1 MGARVRGLRFA
12 DHHVFSRKERAR
24 ATDEAGRDRRRLIV
38 TEKDWQRLP
47 PDFPAVV
54 ARLDLKWDGE
64 DPWDS
69 VIASALR

>member
-1 MGARVRGLRFA
+1 MNAWARETGQFNDTLG
-12 DHHVFSRKERAR
+12 DGSRWLAHFDTT
-24 ATDEAGRDRRRLIV
+24 A
-38 TEKDWQRLP
+38 
-47 PDFPAVV
+47 DFPAVV